1 MTRSSW
7 LHRSAWALAS
17 AGVLALS
24 ACSSATDTA
33 KDAAGTMGD
42 ATKNA
47 AGAVADTT
55 KNAAGAVADTAKDA
69 TGAVVDTTKNAAGT
83 VADTAK
89 NAATATGQA
98 ALAPAVNPV
107 LDMLKKGEA
116 EVKAGNLAGAA
127 ATMGG
132 FQGIWEKAGPVIQPL
147 AGDKWGAIDGA
158 AKTVISTF
166 GNGAKPDAATATSAI
181 TGLMGPLKGL
191 TGQ

>member
-1 MTRSSW
+1 MAMVGGSVPLSMSRSSW
-7 LHRSAWALAS
+7 LQRSTWALAS

-33 KDAAGTMGD
+33 KDAAGTVTD

-47 AGAVADTT
+47 AGTVVDTT

-69 TGAVVDTTKNAAGT
+69 AGT

-89 NAATATGQA
+89 DAATATGQA

-107 LDMLKKGEA
+107 LDLLKKGEA

-158 AKTVISTF
+158 AKTLISTF
-166 GNGAKPDAATATSAI
+166 GNGAKPDAAAATSAI
-181 TGLMGPLKGL
+181 SGLMGPLSGL
-191 TGQ
+191 VGR

>member
-69 TGAVVDTTKNAAGT
+69 TGAVVDTTKNAA
-83 VADTAK
+83 DTAK

-107 LDMLKKGEA
+107 LDLLKKGEA

-166 GNGAKPDAATATSAI
+166 GNGAKPDAAAATSAI

>member
-7 LHRSAWALAS
+7 LQRSAWALAS

-33 KDAAGTMGD
+33 KDAAGTV
-42 ATKNA
+42 T
-47 AGAVADTT
+47 DTT
-55 KNAAGAVADTAKDA
+55 KNAAGA
-69 TGAVVDTTKNAAGT
+69 

-98 ALAPAVNPV
+98 AIAPAVNPV
-107 LDMLKKGEA
+107 LDLLKKGEA

-166 GNGAKPDAATATSAI
+166 GNGAKPDAAAATSAI
-181 TGLMGPLKGL
+181 GGLMGPLSGL
-191 TGQ
+191 VGR

>member
-1 MTRSSW
+1 MTRSPW
-7 LHRSAWALAS
+7 LQRSAWALAS

-24 ACSSATDTA
+24 ACNSATNTA
-33 KDAAGTMGD
+33 KDAAGTVGD

-47 AGAVADTT
+47 AGTVVDTT
-55 KNAAGAVADTAKDA
+55 KNAAGAVADTAKD
-69 TGAVVDTTKNAAGT
+69 AAGT

-107 LDMLKKGEA
+107 LDLLKKGEA
-116 EVKAGNLAGAA
+116 DVKAGNLAGAA
-127 ATMGG
+127 AAMGG
-132 FQGIWEKAGPVIQPL
+132 FQGLWEKAGPVIQPL
-147 AGDKWGAIDGA
+147 AGDKWGAIDTA

-166 GNGAKPDAATATSAI
+166 GNGAKPDAAAATSAI

-191 TGQ
+191 VGQ